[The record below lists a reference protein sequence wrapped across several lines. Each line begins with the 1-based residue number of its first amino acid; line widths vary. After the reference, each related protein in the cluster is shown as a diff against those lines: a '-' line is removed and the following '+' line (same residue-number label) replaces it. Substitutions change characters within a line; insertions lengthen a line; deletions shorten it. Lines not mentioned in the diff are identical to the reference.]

1 MSKMAQLNSR
11 KFKHVKDSTR
21 MIICEQAFDVR
32 DGDLTIAVYHP
43 ESKTTFAFL
52 CETLPLKS
60 SREYDKALRK
70 AIWSEALKHIP
81 SKSEPTDQAA
91 HRGTASA
98 VMQPGLFG

>member
-1 MSKMAQLNSR
+1 MSKMAKLNSR
-11 KFKHVKDSTR
+11 KFKHVKDATR

-43 ESKTTFAFL
+43 ESKTSFAFL
-52 CETLPLKS
+52 CEDLPPKT
-60 SREYDKALRK
+60 SRDYDRALRK

-91 HRGTASA
+91 RQGTAF
-98 VMQPGLFG
+98 VVQPGLFG